1 VDDSLETQ
9 KRWRRVEA
17 EDLVAVGK
25 FDRPLGILDDERDR
39 IVVSD
44 SYRGRVQVYSKR
56 RE

>member
-1 VDDSLETQ
+1 MDDSLETQ

>member
-1 VDDSLETQ
+1 MDDSLETQ

-25 FDRPLGILDDERDR
+25 FDRPLGILVDERDR